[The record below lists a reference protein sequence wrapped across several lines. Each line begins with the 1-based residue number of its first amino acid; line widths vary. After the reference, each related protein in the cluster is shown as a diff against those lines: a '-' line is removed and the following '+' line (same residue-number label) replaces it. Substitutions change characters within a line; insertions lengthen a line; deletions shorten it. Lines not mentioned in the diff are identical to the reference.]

1 MDLQFWSLHK
11 DKDKKAKKTEAKDT
25 PLSLRIA
32 TYTMSAFF
40 TLHFVLPLY
49 VNSNFL
55 DSIVSE
61 TTTSLIYVIAAIL
74 AIATMSISA
83 DMLPKLGNF
92 WSMLIFLVLEM
103 AAVAILAIP
112 TAPVALLIGAFIAHW
127 ILTAVIRFN
136 IDVFLEHFSTD
147 AETGNIRGSVIAL
160 NHVSYIIGPLLAG
173 FILSD
178 DAFWQMYLVSAVLV
192 IPPLVIL
199 IKKFRNFTDPIYENA
214 SLFKSVQK
222 VWQDV
227 NVRFALG
234 AMFVLRLFFAWMIV
248 YTPIYLHKYIGLSFS
263 EIGII
268 FSIMLVPF
276 VLFGQPLGRIAD
288 EWLGEKELLIGG
300 FIITA
305 IFTAS
310 LSLVTAPSILIWGAL
325 LFGTRTGATMIQVM
339 SEGYFFKHVESAD
352 IHAIS
357 VLRMIRPAAY
367 TIAPIL
373 ASLMLL
379 VAPFSSIFLGIAG
392 CLILGALISL
402 PIVDTR

>member
-11 DKDKKAKKTEAKDT
+11 DKRSEKSEVKET
-25 PLSLRIA
+25 PLSLRIS
-32 TYTMSAFF
+32 TYMMSAFF

-61 TTTSLIYVIAAIL
+61 TTTSLIYIVAAIL
-74 AIATMSISA
+74 AIATMSVSA

-92 WSMLIFLVLEM
+92 WSMLIFLVLEL

-127 ILTAVIRFN
+127 ILTAIIRFN

-173 FILSD
+173 FILSGD
-178 DAFWQMYLVSAVLV
+178 TFWQMYLVSAVLV
-192 IPPLVIL
+192 VPPLVIL
-199 IKKFRNFTDPIYENA
+199 IKKFRNFADPVYENA

-288 EWLGEKELLIGG
+288 KWLGEKELLIGG

-379 VAPFSSIFLGIAG
+379 FAPFSGIFLGISVA
-392 CLILGALISL
+392 LILGALISL

>member
-11 DKDKKAKKTEAKDT
+11 NRTKEDGDDNT
-25 PLSLRIA
+25 PLSLRVA

-61 TTTSLIYVIAAIL
+61 TTTSLIYTVAAIL
-74 AIATMSISA
+74 AIATMSVSA
-83 DMLPKLGNF
+83 DMLPKFGNF
-92 WSMLIFLVLEM
+92 WSMLIFLVIEM

-112 TAPVALLIGAFIAHW
+112 TAPVALLIGAFIVHW

-136 IDVFLEHFSTD
+136 IDVFLEEFSTD
-147 AETGNIRGSVIAL
+147 NETGNIRGSVIAL
-160 NHVSYIIGPLLAG
+160 NHVSYILGPLVAG

-178 DAFWQMYLVSAVLV
+178 NAFWQMYLVSAILVL
-192 IPPLVIL
+192 PPLVIL
-199 IKKFRNFTDPIYENA
+199 IKKFRGFVDPVYENA
-214 SLFKSVQK
+214 TLWGSLKK

-276 VLFGQPLGRIAD
+276 VLFGRPLGKIAD
-288 EWLGEKELLIGG
+288 KWLGEKELLIGG
-300 FIITA
+300 FVVTA

-310 LSLVTAPSILIWGAL
+310 LSMVTAPSILIWGAL

-367 TIAPIL
+367 TVAPLL
-373 ASLMLL
+373 ASLMLI
-379 VAPFSSIFLGIAG
+379 VAPFSWIFLGIAAV
-392 CLILGALISL
+392 LFLGAFISL